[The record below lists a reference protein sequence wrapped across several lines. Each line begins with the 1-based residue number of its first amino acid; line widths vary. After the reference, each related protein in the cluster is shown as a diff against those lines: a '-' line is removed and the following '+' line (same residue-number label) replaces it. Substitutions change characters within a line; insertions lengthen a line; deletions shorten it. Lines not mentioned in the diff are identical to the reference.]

1 VERRNLTIGGYM
13 PFYKRED
20 EQLQTATTVAMPE
33 VTLTVDNQAQH
44 TYPVNGWYWF
54 DTLDEA
60 LNFYASKADVTSITP
75 RQARLKLLELGLLDA
90 LENTIKT
97 NRAWE
102 IEWEYA
108 TSVKR
113 DSPLIGAVAS
123 VVGLTDDQ
131 IDTLF
136 AEASLL

>member
-1 VERRNLTIGGYM
+1 M
-13 PFYKRED
+13 FYKKDGENL
-20 EQLQTATTVAMPE
+20 LQGAMVSMPE
-33 VTLTVDNQAQH
+33 LTLTADNQAQH
-44 TYPVNGWYWF
+44 TYPINGWYWF
-54 DTLDEA
+54 DTLDDA
-60 LNFYASKADVTSITP
+60 INFYASKSDVTSITP

-113 DSPLIGAVAS
+113 DSPLISAVAS
-123 VVGLTDDQ
+123 VVGLTGEQ

-136 AEASLL
+136 DEASLL